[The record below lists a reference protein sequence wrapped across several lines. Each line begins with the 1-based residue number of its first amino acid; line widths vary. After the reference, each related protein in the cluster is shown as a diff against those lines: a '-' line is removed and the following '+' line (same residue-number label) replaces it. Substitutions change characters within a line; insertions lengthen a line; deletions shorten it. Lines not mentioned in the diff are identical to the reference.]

1 MGISRRLKKIAL
13 RSEMISIDEQEY
25 KELDSAYQLEFGE
38 DFNEE
43 QIYLNVKTKKEHV
56 PEIRDDDGEIFLEEI
71 EHSLNIPKEILKK
84 IHRELV
90 RIKHPDLNQTE
101 EEHDDFK
108 KIQKAYEQKD
118 AGVLIEFALKNNID
132 IELEEEH
139 LDEIEKQ
146 LTEKEEELQKKKN
159 TVRWIWCSSDKSA
172 DLKQQVRNT
181 MGIKEE
187 DYQEWKSKQ

>member
-1 MGISRRLKKIAL
+1 MGLSRRLKKIAL

-25 KELDSAYQLEFGE
+25 DEIDSKYSQQFNK
-38 DFNEE
+38 DFEEE
-43 QIYLNVKTKKEHV
+43 QKFLSRKPKIHILKIKDEEESSMPDAKYSVDV
-56 PEIRDDDGEIFLEEI
+56 PQT
-71 EHSLNIPKEILKK
+71 ILKK
-84 IHRELV
+84 IHRELI
-90 RIKHPDLNQTE
+90 RIKHPDLNQTD

-118 AGVLIEFALKNNID
+118 VGLLIEFALKNNVD
-132 IELEEEH
+132 IELEDEH

-146 LTEKEEELQKKKN
+146 LTEKEEELQRRKN
-159 TVRWIWCSSDKSA
+159 TVRWMWCSSDKSA